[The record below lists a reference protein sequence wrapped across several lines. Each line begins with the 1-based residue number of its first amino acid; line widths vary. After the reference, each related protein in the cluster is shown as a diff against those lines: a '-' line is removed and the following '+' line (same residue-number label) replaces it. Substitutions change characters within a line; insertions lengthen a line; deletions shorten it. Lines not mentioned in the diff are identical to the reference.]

1 MFATRLADTVAAR
14 LALWHERS
22 VGRHVLSLL
31 EPRLLR
37 DIGLDRASAA
47 QEAAKP
53 FWRP

>member
-1 MFATRLADTVAAR
+1 MFTTRLTDAVATR

-22 VGRHVLSLL
+22 VGRHVLSML

-47 QEAAKP
+47 HEAVKP